1 MSDRMGGDLVHLD
14 VMDGCFVP
22 NITFG
27 PKAVADLKP
36 VTRTPFDVHL
46 MICRP
51 ENFID
56 SFCAAGA
63 DYLTIHYEATTHVH
77 RALAA
82 IAEKGVKPGI
92 AIVPSTPADT
102 LSEVLPFV
110 SLVLVMTVNPGFG
123 GQTIIRQCLK
133 KVERLVHMRR
143 DAGLDFLIEVDGG
156 INRETIAEALGAGSE
171 VIVAGSAL
179 FSAADPAREVAFLRK
194 PW

>member
-1 MSDRMGGDLVHLD
+1 MGGDLVHID
-14 VMDGCFVP
+14 VMDGEFVP

-27 PKAVADLKP
+27 PKAVEDLRP
-36 VTRTPFDVHL
+36 VTETPFDVHL
-46 MICRP
+46 MIRRP
-51 ENFID
+51 ENYVNA
-56 SFCAAGA
+56 FCAAGA

-77 RALAA
+77 RVLAA
-82 IAEKGVKPGI
+82 ISEKGVTPGI
-92 AIVPSTPADT
+92 AIVPSTPAEA

-123 GQTIIRQCLK
+123 GQEIISQCLK
-133 KVERLVHMRR
+133 KVAKLARMRQ

-156 INRETIAEALGAGSE
+156 INRATIADALGAGAQ

-179 FSAADPAREVAFLRK
+179 FSAADPAREVAFLRR